1 MLSKRVVSGLA
12 LGAAML
18 VSAAA
23 PMAAQA
29 HDRVYIGTGFTVY
42 PGNSYYGH
50 YHHHHRYYQ
59 PYAYSYPHSY
69 SGSYYYGGGYGY
81 SYPVNG
87 ERLTIIYSNY

>member
-29 HDRVYIGTGFTVY
+29 HDRVYISTGFTVY

-50 YHHHHRYYQ
+50 HHHHYYQ
-59 PYAYSYPHSY
+59 PRAYFPSYY
-69 SGSYYYGGGYGY
+69 SNSYYYGGGYGY
-81 SYPVNG
+81 GHPAAYGN
-87 ERLTIIYSNY
+87 RLTIIYRFY

>member
-1 MLSKRVVSGLA
+1 MLSKRGVSGLA

-42 PGNSYYGH
+42 PGNSYYG
-50 YHHHHRYYQ
+50 HHHHRYYQ

>member
-12 LGAAML
+12 LGAVML

-50 YHHHHRYYQ
+50 HHRYYQ
-59 PYAYSYPHSY
+59 PYAYYYPSYY
-69 SGSYYYGGGYGY
+69 SGGRYGY
-81 SYPVNG
+81 SYPAYGN
-87 ERLTIIYSNY
+87 RLTIIYRSY